1 MKTTLRFK
9 ENIDFSNEP
18 PALLNRTYFVPNLG
32 HPASLWSPWSFM
44 KINLG
49 FKTNISFSNEPPA
62 LLNRTYSS
70 INIKLINKT

>member
-1 MKTTLRFK
+1 
-9 ENIDFSNEP
+9 
-18 PALLNRTYFVPNLG
+18 
-32 HPASLWSPWSFM
+32 M

>member
-32 HPASLWSPWSFM
+32 HPASL
-44 KINLG
+44 
-49 FKTNISFSNEPPA
+49 
-62 LLNRTYSS
+62 
-70 INIKLINKT
+70 